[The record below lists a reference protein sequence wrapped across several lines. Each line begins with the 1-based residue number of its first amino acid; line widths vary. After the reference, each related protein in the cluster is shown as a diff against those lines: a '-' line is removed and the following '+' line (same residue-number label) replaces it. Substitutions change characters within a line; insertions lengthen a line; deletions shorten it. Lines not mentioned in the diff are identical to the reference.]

1 MSTVKQDV
9 NEILF
14 SAGTRALGT
23 MEKLVTGP
31 LLRRVSQSEHIFD
44 LNEMWEELLTFLE
57 RNAKDS
63 PFLTAKSTI
72 FPNSLLTKDEMY
84 EKLFKD
90 TENPVF
96 DALTQ
101 ECPAMIN
108 CTCALMIDSQLKD
121 QLPGGKYYNLSQSV
135 RDDLKNCPST
145 TIALKEV
152 LLSLTKN

>member
-1 MSTVKQDV
+1 
-9 NEILF
+9 
-14 SAGTRALGT
+14 

-84 EKLFKD
+84 EKLCKD

-108 CTCALMIDSQLKD
+108 CTCALMINSQLKD
-121 QLPGGKYYNLSQSV
+121 QLPGGKYCNLSQSV

-145 TIALKEV
+145 TIVLKEV

>member
-1 MSTVKQDV
+1 MGR
-9 NEILF
+9 I
-14 SAGTRALGT
+14 
-23 MEKLVTGP
+23 
-31 LLRRVSQSEHIFD
+31 
-44 LNEMWEELLTFLE
+44 LTFLE

-152 LLSLTKN
+152 LLSLTKKQKLTLSTFSACGLNFH